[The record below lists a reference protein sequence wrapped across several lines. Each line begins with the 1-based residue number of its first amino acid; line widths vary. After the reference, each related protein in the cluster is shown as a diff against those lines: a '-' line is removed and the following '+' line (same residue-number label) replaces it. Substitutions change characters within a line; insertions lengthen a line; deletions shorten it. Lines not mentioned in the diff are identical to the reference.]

1 MNRMRVKKIIGIAFT
16 CILSIIVLALM
27 IILVKN
33 TIALKNNQI
42 SSFFGYSI
50 SYVPTESMEPTIN
63 SGDTVLIKK
72 GSIEDVSVGDIIVY
86 KNEDKYIIH
95 RVTRILSDGRV
106 KTKGDNIYT
115 NPLEDSIVVD
125 SSTYYGKYVKTVNYL
140 NLSSIIK
147 NRNFIL
153 PICVLIY
160 LSILIAEGF
169 SIAKTIIKKNDENI
183 KKMKEDH
190 EKKRLKEQLLLEV
203 KQELLEELNEKNK
216 KL

>member
-1 MNRMRVKKIIGIAFT
+1 MRVKKIIGIAFT

>member
-1 MNRMRVKKIIGIAFT
+1 M
-16 CILSIIVLALM
+16 
-27 IILVKN
+27 
-33 TIALKNNQI
+33 
-42 SSFFGYSI
+42 
-50 SYVPTESMEPTIN
+50 
-63 SGDTVLIKK
+63 
-72 GSIEDVSVGDIIVY
+72 
-86 KNEDKYIIH
+86 
-95 RVTRILSDGRV
+95 
-106 KTKGDNIYT
+106 
-115 NPLEDSIVVD
+115 VD
-125 SSTYYGKYVKTVNYL
+125 SSIYYGKYVKTVNYL

-160 LSILIAEGF
+160 LAILIAEGF
-169 SIAKTIIKKNDENI
+169 SIAKTIIKKNDESI